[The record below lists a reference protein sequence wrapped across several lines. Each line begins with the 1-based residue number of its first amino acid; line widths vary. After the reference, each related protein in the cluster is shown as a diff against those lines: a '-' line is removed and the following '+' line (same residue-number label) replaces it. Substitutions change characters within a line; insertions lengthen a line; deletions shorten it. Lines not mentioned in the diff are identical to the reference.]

1 MSIYGAIMAT
11 AFISLLN
18 LLHII
23 KIWQSKL
30 DLLSVL
36 APNNLLQPL
45 LLILNSPIFVFG
57 F

>member
-1 MSIYGAIMAT
+1 MSIYGAIMTT

-23 KIWQSKL
+23 KTWQSKL

>member
-23 KIWQSKL
+23 KTWQSKL

-36 APNNLLQPL
+36 APNNLLQRL